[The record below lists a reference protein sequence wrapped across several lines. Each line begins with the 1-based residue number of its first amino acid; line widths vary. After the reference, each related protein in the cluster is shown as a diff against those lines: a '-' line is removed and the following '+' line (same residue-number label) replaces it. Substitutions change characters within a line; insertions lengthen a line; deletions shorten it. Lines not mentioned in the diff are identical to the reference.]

1 MNECKRAITAG
12 IAALVSGALIVE
24 TCHAD
29 HDRQKAAIE
38 GPSAPTDH
46 THRERGEE
54 GVIFRVSSAAMGPN
68 VAARSVSLSAGLSFE
83 SLRRVESPFVQSG
96 GFDYAIL
103 NPVPDKKQ

>member
-1 MNECKRAITAG
+1 MKECKRAVTAG
-12 IAALVSGALIVE
+12 IAALVSGALIGE
-24 TCHAD
+24 TWHAD

-46 THRERGEE
+46 THHERGEE
-54 GVIFRVSSAAMGPN
+54 GAIIRVSSAAGSPN
-68 VAARSVSLSAGLSFE
+68 VAARSVSASAGLSFE

-103 NPVPDKKQ
+103 SSVRK